1 MSRSVIMVLFGN
13 EFDADEGA
21 EVGRGLRGGEGER
34 ADLAAVGFLDGL
46 SAGEGKV
53 AEGHPVVDGHA
64 DYGDLI
70 GAYHVLMTRYRP
82 RELTKSMNGLERAA
96 AATTSSCQATP
107 VMLTEPVGPP
117 VDVATEEPLT

>member
-1 MSRSVIMVLFGN
+1 MVLFGD

-21 EVGRGLRGGEGER
+21 EVGGGLRGVEGKR

-46 SAGEGKV
+46 RAGEGKV
-53 AEGHPVVDGHA
+53 AEGHPVVHGYA
-64 DYGDLI
+64 DNGDLI
-70 GAYHVLMTRYRP
+70 DAYHELMTMYRP
-82 RELTKSMNGLERAA
+82 REFAKSIKGLDRAA
-96 AATTSSCQATP
+96 AATTSSCQATA